1 MLERKVKK
9 KQEIRIMEDRTM
21 VLNRVNKE
29 NSQVSDHWSEELE
42 EVRKEVMET
51 SGG

>member
-1 MLERKVKK
+1 
-9 KQEIRIMEDRTM
+9 MEERTM
-21 VLNRVNKE
+21 ILNRVNKE

-42 EVRKEVMET
+42 KVREEVMET